1 MLKWRKIAI
10 FRDSF
15 WRNCFEEVMKR
26 RLGSSEMVSKHSLIH
41 SLATLWDERKVQQ
54 LHHDSERTMA
64 MLTLH
69 KRIKDLKNFFGNL
82 LNGFTFIWRKK
93 FFGWICEDRTSRFL
107 SKEFQEYIKI
117 ATLMCGIFKRI
128 ITSLSIFGIIC
139 KRNKIVVGAWM
150 KLE

>member
-15 WRNCFEEVMKR
+15 WRNCFEKVMKR

-69 KRIKDLKNFFGNL
+69 KRIKDLKNFFGHL
-82 LNGFTFIWRKK
+82 LNGFTFIWR
-93 FFGWICEDRTSRFL
+93 INFL
-107 SKEFQEYIKI
+107 GENVKTEHHDFCQKNSKNTLKYQRSARVWDFQENHNFLVNFWDNLQ
-117 ATLMCGIFKRI
+117 T
-128 ITSLSIFGIIC
+128 
-139 KRNKIVVGAWM
+139 
-150 KLE
+150 E

>member
-1 MLKWRKIAI
+1 MKCLSDAKLQFFVIHFEGIALRKWWK
-10 FRDSF
+10 DV
-15 WRNCFEEVMKR
+15 WV
-26 RLGSSEMVSKHSLIH
+26 LPKHSLIH

-107 SKEFQEYIKI
+107 SKEFQEYIEI
-117 ATLMCGIFKRI
+117 STIRSC
-128 ITSLSIFGIIC
+128 
-139 KRNKIVVGAWM
+139 VGFSREPQ
-150 KLE
+150 LPCQFLG